1 MKALYNL
8 QVKVDDGLVTA
19 VTAPLS
25 DVILSAYNN
34 NKISGLK
41 NFVVKTSIIPWYQS
55 FLEYK

>member
-1 MKALYNL
+1 MKALDNL

-34 NKISGLK
+34 NKI
-41 NFVVKTSIIPWYQS
+41 
-55 FLEYK
+55 